1 MAITAQKIA
10 ELAGVSRGTVDR
22 ALKNREGVNPETKAR
37 ILKIADEYNYK
48 PNLIGKALVYS
59 KHRIPIAVCLNSLG
73 NPFFDEVK
81 KGIMDAQ
88 KSYADYGINIE
99 LQEMKGFDE
108 EEMLQRLSTLKK
120 DVQNVIITP
129 VSSPR
134 FAEKINELEQSGV
147 HVITLSSD
155 VPGSDRLSYVGCDY
169 EKSGKIAGRL
179 TGLLSGGKAKLCITT
194 GSLSHYGHR
203 QRVDGLL
210 EIVKGYPDIE
220 LVEILETFDDDETA
234 KQKTAALLKEHPE
247 VDFIYIT
254 AGGVQGTLEAI
265 QESGKTLKACSFDDT
280 PSTRKALESGK
291 LLATICQEPYKQ
303 GYNAVKS
310 IFDKV
315 VAHEE
320 VPAFQYSDLYIKVDT
335 AL

>member
-1 MAITAQKIA
+1 MAITAQEIA
-10 ELAGVSRGTVDR
+10 KLAGVSRGTVDR
-22 ALKNREGVNPETKAR
+22 ALKNRAGVNPETKAR
-37 ILKIADEYNYK
+37 ILKIAEEHNYK

-59 KHRIPIAVCLNSLG
+59 NRNIPIAVYLNSIG

-81 KGIMDAQ
+81 KGITDAQ
-88 KSYADYGINIE
+88 KAYADYGITVE

-108 EEMLQRLSTLKK
+108 EEMLERLDNLKEE
-120 DVQNVIITP
+120 VQNVILTP
-129 VSSPR
+129 VNSER
-134 FAEKINELEQSGV
+134 FAQKINELEKAGV

-155 VPGSDRLSYVGCDY
+155 VPQSNRLSYVGCDY

-194 GSLSHYGHR
+194 GSLAHYGHR

-210 EIVKGYPDIE
+210 EILKGYPDIE
-220 LVEILETFDDDETA
+220 VVEILETFDDDETA
-234 KQKTAALLKEHPE
+234 RRKTAKMLLLHPE

-254 AGGVQGTLEAI
+254 AGGVEGTLEAI
-265 QESGKTLKACSFDDT
+265 EQSGKKLKACSFDDT
-280 PSTRKALESGK
+280 PSARKALENGA

-315 VAHEE
+315 VAYEE
-320 VPAFQYSDLYIKVDT
+320 VPAFQYSNLYIKVDT